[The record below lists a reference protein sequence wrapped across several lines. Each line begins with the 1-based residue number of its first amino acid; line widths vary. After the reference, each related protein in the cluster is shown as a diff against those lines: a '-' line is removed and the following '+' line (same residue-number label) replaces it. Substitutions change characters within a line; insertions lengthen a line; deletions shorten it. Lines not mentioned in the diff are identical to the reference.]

1 MNKKSTKQVV
11 REAYGK
17 IAQGSGCGCGSSC
30 CGPDTATLS
39 KSIGYTDEDLK
50 KSPGEA
56 NLSLGCGNPTA
67 IASLK
72 PGEMVLDL
80 GSGAGF
86 DCFLAAE
93 QVGPKGK
100 VIGVDM
106 TPEMVEK
113 ARDIARQR
121 GIKNVEFR
129 LGEIEALP
137 VADASVDVVLSNCV
151 INLSTDK
158 PQVFREVHRVLTPGG
173 RIVIPIGG
181 APAVLC
187 ERDGTSIVS
196 LPGVPGEL
204 RAIFED
210 SFESLFG
217 LAYYEERSLIVAT
230 QDESA
235 IADQLASAEAGF
247 PEIYVK
253 SRARQIGSARVIR
266 ITLSARG
273 RDAAAV
279 TALLEPAARQLL
291 EQIAA
296 AGYSIGSAPETD
308 VR

>member
-50 KSPGEA
+50 KAPGEA

-113 ARDIARQR
+113 ARDIAQKR

-158 PQVFREVHRVLTPGG
+158 PQVFREVHRVLKDGG
-173 RIVIPIGG
+173 RIAISDLALTKELPPKVRESIAAYVGCVGG
-181 APAVLC
+181 ALLVKDYEQAVKDSGL
-187 ERDGTSIVS
+187 RGVKLTVKS
-196 LPGVPGEL
+196 LSGCIAP
-204 RAIFED
+204 D
-210 SFESLFG
+210 
-217 LAYYEERSLIVAT
+217 T
-230 QDESA
+230 QDP
-235 IADQLASAEAGF
+235 LAKAVVNSLKDAETLSKSVVS
-247 PEIYVK
+247 IYVE
-253 SRARQIGSARVIR
+253 ARK
-266 ITLSARG
+266 
-273 RDAAAV
+273 
-279 TALLEPAARQLL
+279 
-291 EQIAA
+291 
-296 AGYSIGSAPETD
+296 
-308 VR
+308 

>member
-1 MNKKSTKQVV
+1 MT
-11 REAYGK
+11 
-17 IAQGSGCGCGSSC
+17 GSIPTHGR
-30 CGPDTATLS
+30 
-39 KSIGYTDEDLK
+39 TDERTGAPLVEIV
-50 KSPGEA
+50 SA
-56 NLSLGCGNPTA
+56 GNEVLIGDVLDTNTNWLCLRITERGGLVRRTVMLRDDVVA
-67 IASLK
+67 IAAEIRGALARR
-72 PGEMVLDL
+72 PAILFTVGGL
-80 GSGAGF
+80 GPTSDDRTLEGIALG
-86 DCFLAAE
+86 LGVQLELHPEAERLVAAKYAE
-93 QVGPKGK
+93 FHALGHVPF
-100 VIGVDM
+100 
-106 TPEMVEK
+106 PEMNASRRK
-113 ARDIARQR
+113 MACLPAGAQPIA
-121 GIKNVEFR
+121 N
-129 LGEIEALP
+129 P
-137 VADASVDVVLSNCV
+137 V
-151 INLSTDK
+151 
-158 PQVFREVHRVLTPGG
+158 
-173 RIVIPIGG
+173 GG
-181 APAVLC
+181 APGVLRAC
-187 ERDGTSIVS
+187 GDTTLVS

>member
-50 KSPGEA
+50 KAPGEA

-113 ARDIARQR
+113 ARDIAQKR

-158 PQVFREVHRVLTPGG
+158 PQVFREVHRVLKDGG
-173 RIVIPIGG
+173 RIAISDLALTKELPPKVRESIAAYGGCVGG
-181 APAVLC
+181 ALLVKDYEQAVKDSGL
-187 ERDGTSIVS
+187 RGVKLTVKS
-196 LPGVPGEL
+196 LSGCIAP
-204 RAIFED
+204 D
-210 SFESLFG
+210 
-217 LAYYEERSLIVAT
+217 T
-230 QDESA
+230 QDP
-235 IADQLASAEAGF
+235 LAKAVVNSLKDAETLSKSVVS
-247 PEIYVK
+247 IYVE
-253 SRARQIGSARVIR
+253 ARK
-266 ITLSARG
+266 
-273 RDAAAV
+273 
-279 TALLEPAARQLL
+279 
-291 EQIAA
+291 
-296 AGYSIGSAPETD
+296 
-308 VR
+308 

>member
-17 IAQGSGCGCGSSC
+17 IAQGSGCGCGLSC

-50 KSPGEA
+50 KAPGEA

-72 PGEMVLDL
+72 PGEVVLDL

-93 QVGPKGK
+93 QVGSRGK

-113 ARDIARQR
+113 ARDIAKKR
-121 GIKNVEFR
+121 GVRNVEFR

-158 PQVFREVHRVLTPGG
+158 PQVFREVHRVLKPGG
-173 RIVIPIGG
+173 RIAVSDLALTKELPPKVRESVAAYVGCVGG
-181 APAVLC
+181 ALLIKDYEQAVKKSGLKNVKL
-187 ERDGTSIVS
+187 TVKS
-196 LPGVPGEL
+196 LSGCISP
-204 RAIFED
+204 D
-210 SFESLFG
+210 
-217 LAYYEERSLIVAT
+217 T
-230 QDESA
+230 QDP
-235 IADQLASAEAGF
+235 LAKAVVKSLEDAETLSKSVVS
-247 PEIYVK
+247 IYVEAK
-253 SRARQIGSARVIR
+253 K
-266 ITLSARG
+266 
-273 RDAAAV
+273 
-279 TALLEPAARQLL
+279 
-291 EQIAA
+291 
-296 AGYSIGSAPETD
+296 
-308 VR
+308 

>member
-158 PQVFREVHRVLTPGG
+158 PQVFREVHRVLKPGG
-173 RIVIPIGG
+173 RIAVSDLALTKELPPKVRESVAAYVGCVGG
-181 APAVLC
+181 ALLVKDYEQAVKDSGLKGVKLTVKSLSNC
-187 ERDGTSIVS
+187 IDSATKDPLARSILDS
-196 LPGVPGEL
+196 LGGAGEL
-204 RAIFED
+204 
-210 SFESLFG
+210 S
-217 LAYYEERSLIVAT
+217 
-230 QDESA
+230 Q
-235 IADQLASAEAGF
+235 
-247 PEIYVK
+247 YVV
-253 SRARQIGSARVIR
+253 SVYVE
-266 ITLSARG
+266 G
-273 RDAAAV
+273 RK
-279 TALLEPAARQLL
+279 
-291 EQIAA
+291 
-296 AGYSIGSAPETD
+296 G
-308 VR
+308 